1 MNEISVK
8 QMVLAGLAMLI
19 MWIAVAI
26 VLQIVLEQVVGPLF
40 LAQTAEE
47 MHREIVGSGG
57 QTGVEFLVNGIT
69 SLVNCTLLIWLY
81 ASLRPMYGVGSR
93 TALIASAFGVIL
105 GLALYTS
112 LINSGLLPLKDGLI
126 GAISSTIELPI
137 AMMAGAA
144 IYENRGKWGQPAGP

>member
-8 QMVLAGLAMLI
+8 RMVLAGLAMLI

-26 VLQIVLEQVVGPLF
+26 VLQIVLEQVIAPVF

-47 MHREIVGSGG
+47 VHREIVGSGG
-57 QTGVEFLVNGIT
+57 QTGVEFLVNSIT
-69 SLVNCTLLIWLY
+69 SVVNCTLLIWLY

-105 GLALYTS
+105 GLALFTS
-112 LINSGLLPLKDGLI
+112 LINSGLLPLEDGLI
-126 GAISSTIELPI
+126 GAVSNTIELPI
-137 AMMAGAA
+137 AMLAGAA
-144 IYENRGKWGQPAGP
+144 IYENRGKWAQPAGP